1 MFVKVDEERCDQVAR
16 SLVSVGLPEPIEPW
30 SSGASDVTFDLAT
43 LNLALVAICHQTQ
56 SLRGQVDGIERRGWD
71 YLQMCLQSWAKEDEN
86 RLTPKRL
93 AAFSAYE
100 LAQILKCGDQLSQSD
115 LTHRAALIADCG
127 TVMVAKGINSFTEV
141 YELCGHRIATGN
153 LNLIAWLRGLRS
165 FNDPIRKKS
174 LYLLG
179 LNGSTCGW
187 TYEDQEL
194 LDPPVDYH
202 EVRGHLRLGTV
213 RIIDDKLRRMV
224 SDGQPVDEA
233 ADLAIRG
240 GVTAAIRRISNVSHF
255 SPMRLHY
262 AFWNLF
268 RSICLRKRPLCEG
281 QLNDRLPTEYQQL
294 VASNRCCF
302 LEFCESGRVTRALDE
317 HRFETDWY

>member
-1 MFVKVDEERCDQVAR
+1 MLVQVNEERCDQVAR
-16 SLVSVGLPEPIEPW
+16 SLACVGVPEPIEPW
-30 SSGASDVTFDLAT
+30 SRGASEVTFDLAT

-56 SLRGQVDGIERRGWD
+56 SLRGMVNGTERRGWD
-71 YLQMCLQSWAKEDEN
+71 YLQVCLLNWAHEDGH
-86 RLTPKRL
+86 RLEPDKL
-93 AAFSAYE
+93 AAFSTDE
-100 LAQILKCGDQLSQSD
+100 LERILNCGDQLSQSD
-115 LTHRAALIADCG
+115 LAHRATLIADCG
-127 TVMVAKGINSFTEV
+127 AVMITKGISSFTEV
-141 YELCGHRIATGN
+141 YEQCGHRIATGD
-153 LNLIAWLRGLRS
+153 LNLIGWLRGLRS

-187 TYEDQEL
+187 AYEDQEL

-213 RIIDDKLRRMV
+213 RIVDDKLRRIV
-224 SDGQPVDEA
+224 NDGQSVDEV

-240 GVTAAIRRISNVSHF
+240 GVTEAIRRISDVSGF

-268 RSICLRKRPLCEG
+268 RSICLRRQPLCEG
-281 QLNDRLPTEYQQL
+281 QLADLLPTEYRRL
-294 VASNRCCF
+294 VADNACCF
-302 LEFCESGRVTRALDE
+302 VNFCESARMNHAVDE
-317 HRFETDWY
+317 HRFNTDWY